1 MSIKNFNIEIPKQD
15 YQIISLA
22 IKKDGQTVEL
32 SENDLIFMTVKRFAS
47 NEAIEFQKSLEN
59 GISYNEETQK
69 YEIVI
74 NSEDT
79 KNMRMNTKYGYDITI
94 FYDTDKPKQKLIG
107 DFVIGTKY
115 TLNEVV

>member
-15 YQIISLA
+15 YQIISLS
-22 IKKDGQTVEL
+22 IEKDGQAVKL
-32 SENDLIFMTVKRFAS
+32 GDNDLIFMTVKRFAS
-47 NEAIEFQKSLEN
+47 NKEVELQKSLEN
-59 GISYNEETQK
+59 GISYNEQTQK

-79 KNMRMNTKYGYDITI
+79 KNMRMNTPYGYDITI
-94 FYDTDKPKQKLIG
+94 FYDRDKPKQKIVG
-107 DFVIGTKY
+107 EFVLGTKY